1 VPVNQ
6 ALFPIVKTS
15 VDNFVNKSQTLLNS
29 TGQPC
34 GAGRTQHWPEAKNAY
49 KSSLYDDSEDAEM
62 STGIFTRF

>member
-6 ALFPIVKTS
+6 ALFPIAETS
-15 VDNFVNKSQTLLNS
+15 VDNFVNKSLNRLNS

-34 GAGRTQHWPEAKNAY
+34 GAGRTQHCAEAKNAY
-49 KSSLYDDSEDAEM
+49 KSSFYADSEHAEM